1 LEILMRPAYAP
12 GDWVIYR
19 KSKHS
24 TAPGPRA
31 QGVQACPK
39 GEKYS
44 YVVDKFWIVEAILPG
59 DKLLLRTRRGKV
71 HQISAHDLN
80 LRHANWLQRLFYR
93 ARFREVAA
101 REVDGSSVAGGATS
115 AV

>member
-1 LEILMRPAYAP
+1 MQSAYVP

-24 TAPGPRA
+24 TTPGPRA
-31 QGVQACPK
+31 QSVQACPK

-44 YVVDKFWIVEAILPG
+44 YVVDKFWIVEAVLPG

-71 HQISAHDLN
+71 HQISAADAN

-93 ARFREVAA
+93 SRFREVMF
-101 REVDGSSVAGGATS
+101 RDGENGQVAGGATS
-115 AV
+115 AA

>member
-1 LEILMRPAYAP
+1 MRAYSP

-19 KSKHS
+19 KSKRS

-31 QGVQACPK
+31 QGVKAATK

-44 YVVDKFWIVEAILPG
+44 YVVDKYWVVEQTLPNGRLIL
-59 DKLLLRTRRGKV
+59 KTRRGKR
-71 HQISAHDLN
+71 HQIDSTDLN
-80 LRHANWLQRLFYR
+80 LRHAGLLDRLFYR
-93 ARFREVAA
+93 SRFKEADDESHHVT
-101 REVDGSSVAGGATS
+101 GPAG